1 MKKGLFFGIFDI
13 MTNLDNLRSYIAYIV
28 QNTSLE
34 DWLLVSLVNLKK
46 ESVRITSILND
57 GSALFDILDYL
68 GNDKII
74 GRIWFNDKYIMLV
87 RNEVERSLLYN
98 GWPEDVDLYSVYEKK
113 VMLPEV
119 PAGILKIPA
128 DFRV

>member
-1 MKKGLFFGIFDI
+1 MIDF
-13 MTNLDNLRSYIAYIV
+13 DNLRSYIVYIV
-28 QNTSLE
+28 QNASLE
-34 DWLLVSLVNLKK
+34 DWLLVSLINLNK
-46 ESVRITSILND
+46 ESIKITSILND
-57 GSALFDILDYL
+57 GSALFDVLDYL
-68 GNDKII
+68 GNNKII

-113 VMLPEV
+113 VMLPVV
-119 PAGILKIPA
+119 PAGILKIPT

>member
-1 MKKGLFFGIFDI
+1 

>member
-1 MKKGLFFGIFDI
+1 
-13 MTNLDNLRSYIAYIV
+13 MTDLDNLRSYIVYIV
-28 QNTSLE
+28 QNASLE
-34 DWLLVSLVNLKK
+34 QWQLVSLVNLKK
-46 ESVRITSILND
+46 EYVKITSILND

-68 GNDKII
+68 GNNKII

-87 RNEVERSLLYN
+87 KNEVERSMLYN

-113 VMLPEV
+113 VMLPVV
-119 PAGILKIPA
+119 PSGILKIPT